1 MKKGSYSKNICSY
14 SLISFSIVIVLSM
27 VLSFFG
33 INTEVFAYL
42 IPSVGAVAAA
52 SVIFYYNKAKT
63 ENLSKQRL
71 RNVLLKLVLEEK
83 LSPEDFEEILAEI
96 EYIDD
101 TIDSKLSS
109 MFEQAID
116 EEPEIEI

>member
-1 MKKGSYSKNICSY
+1 MKKESYSKKICSY

-27 VLSFFG
+27 ALSFFG

>member
-1 MKKGSYSKNICSY
+1 MKKESYSKKICSY

-27 VLSFFG
+27 VVSFFG

>member
-1 MKKGSYSKNICSY
+1 MKKESYSKKICSY

-27 VLSFFG
+27 ALSFFG

-52 SVIFYYNKAKT
+52 SIIFYYNKAKT

>member
-1 MKKGSYSKNICSY
+1 MKKESYSKKICSY

-52 SVIFYYNKAKT
+52 SIIFYYNKAKT

>member
-1 MKKGSYSKNICSY
+1 MKKESYSKKICSY

>member
-1 MKKGSYSKNICSY
+1 MKKESYSKKICSY
-14 SLISFSIVIVLSM
+14 SLISFSVVIVLSM

>member
-1 MKKGSYSKNICSY
+1 MKKESYSKKICSY

-27 VLSFFG
+27 ALSFFG

-71 RNVLLKLVLEEK
+71 RNVLLKLVVEEK